1 MTATAQKI
9 EQEIRRL
16 PVEDKVALHEHL
28 VADILDAAEAHGL
41 EPSYRDEVKR
51 RVAEIK
57 AGRAKGV
64 DAFKALK
71 KM

>member
-1 MTATAQKI
+1 MTATAGKI

-28 VADILDAAEAHGL
+28 VADILNLAEAHGP
-41 EPSYRDEVKR
+41 EPCYRDEVKR
-51 RVAEIK
+51 RVSEIK
-57 AGRAKGV
+57 SGQAKGV